1 MFGLSQL
8 IDCPT
13 RLTSN
18 TFSLI
23 DHILTNSQV
32 NISQL
37 SITDTAISD
46 HSLTYIVLEKSRK
59 RNKEKT
65 FRFLKNYLA
74 NVYKGKLEKV

>member
-1 MFGLSQL
+1 M
-8 IDCPT
+8 
-13 RLTSN
+13 
-18 TFSLI
+18 I

-46 HSLTYIVLEKSRK
+46 HSLIYIVLEKSRK
-59 RNKEKT
+59 RNKEIT

-74 NVYKGKLEKV
+74 NVYKEKLEKV